1 MQCHETFV
9 GKIVEQGL
17 RQQVHIKMDDVKIT
31 GAAPHLAQHGEG
43 AAQMIATPG
52 KS

>member
-17 RQQVHIKMDDVKIT
+17 RQEVHVKMDDVKII
-31 GAAPHLAQHGEG
+31 GAAPYLAQHGEG
-43 AAQMIATPG
+43 VAQMVTIPG